1 MKATPDNYFPDAPTQ
16 LDFDDFELLR
26 IWINS
31 QRKVQWMLPVE
42 FDGSPQAKRWGLARG
57 IVKVTRPALLE
68 CLKDMYLPLFAGN
81 KSITYRVYI
90 APGWDRRF
98 ISIYGTLGEQS

>member
-1 MKATPDNYFPDAPTQ
+1 MNATPDNYFPDAPTQ

-31 QRKVQWMLPVE
+31 QRKVQWILPVE
-42 FDGSPQAKRWGLARG
+42 VDGNPHRTAG
-57 IVKVTRPALLE
+57 IVKVSKPALLE
-68 CLKDMYLPLFAGN
+68 WLKSLHHPRMPN
-81 KSITYRVYI
+81 NNITYRVYI

-98 ISIYGTLGEQS
+98 IPTPGA